1 MWYELPVLEPGF
13 TEPAAANQL
22 IGLFKLPTK
31 FGKRGAGT
39 HNFFGMKGG
48 GKASVLQKPFYAVFF

>member
-13 TEPAAANQL
+13 TKPAAANQL
-22 IGLFKLPTK
+22 ICLFKLPTK

-48 GKASVLQKPFYAVFF
+48 GKASVL